1 MQNHAVV
8 GTNVPTKLSYSLAEV
23 ESRKVLI
30 LYEKIGW
37 FLSPSMLYRQVRY

>member
-8 GTNVPTKLSYSLAEV
+8 RKCVLTKLCYSLVEV

-30 LYEKIGW
+30 LYKKRGL
-37 FLSPSMLYRQVRY
+37 FFSASVLYRQVKY